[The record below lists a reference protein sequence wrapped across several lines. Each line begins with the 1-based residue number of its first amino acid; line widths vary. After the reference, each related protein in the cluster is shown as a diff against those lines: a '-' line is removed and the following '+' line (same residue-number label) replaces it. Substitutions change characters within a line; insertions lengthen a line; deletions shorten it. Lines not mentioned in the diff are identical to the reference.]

1 MMSNEPVNQMQTQ
14 IENTVARP
22 ARSYASFMLDHFEQL
37 ANLQFEAAKAYAET
51 SMQQAR
57 AALEVKDSSDVRA
70 YMENQQKVAKEM
82 GERIKG
88 DMEKV
93 ASLNQAFAQ
102 NAQKVT
108 QDSTKKA
115 TETAQ
120 EGAEKVTQD
129 SAQKDPKA
137 AQEGSKN
144 DTQDNTQKESKAAK
158 ESSKKDTQAV

>member
-1 MMSNEPVNQMQTQ
+1 MSNEPVNQMQTQ

-22 ARSYASFMLDHFEQL
+22 ARNYASVMLDHFEQL
-37 ANLQFEAAKAYAET
+37 ANLQFEATKAYAET

-102 NAQKVT
+102 NAQSVT
-108 QDSTKKA
+108 RDS
-115 TETAQ
+115 
-120 EGAEKVTQD
+120 AEKASKAVQAD
-129 SAQKDPKA
+129 SEK
-137 AQEGSKN
+137 

-158 ESSKKDTQAV
+158 ESSKKDTQAG

>member
-88 DMEKV
+88 DMERLV
-93 ASLNQAFAQ
+93 SLNQAFAQ
-102 NAQKVT
+102 NAQNVT
-108 QDSTKKA
+108 EESAKKA
-115 TETAQ
+115 
-120 EGAEKVTQD
+120 
-129 SAQKDPKA
+129 SKA
-137 AQEGSKN
+137 AQEGSQK
-144 DTQDNTQKESKAAK
+144 DSQDSAQKEPKAKAAK
-158 ESSKKDTQAV
+158 ENSK